1 MSSQKLPG
9 IISGFGKSFFIGLA
23 SIGAVAVNFAPTLA
37 EAAKSPRTDRSAE
50 IVVDADTG
58 TVIYEDN
65 ATARRYP
72 ASITKVMTLYLL
84 FDAIESGRVGL
95 DDQIVFSRNAD
106 NQPPTALGVRAG
118 DSISVEA
125 AILSLALRSAND
137 SATAVAEFIGG
148 TERQFAQMMNVK
160 ARELGMNSTNFT
172 NASGLPNPNQYTT
185 AEDLAKLAIAIR
197 RDFPRQ
203 FHWFSR
209 QSFVFDGQVI
219 TNHNHLVG
227 KYDGVDGLKT
237 GYIRSS
243 GFNLAA
249 TATRGGRR
257 IVTVVMGGP
266 NRHIRDER
274 VVSLLNNAFA
284 SLGVVR
290 MGDAGAVNFSENSDD
305 ERDGVDNFALA
316 SQADEYSPAQVSQ
329 TNTRNYAANINA
341 NQVSANPSTAGFTW
355 RTPSTSQGNS
365 LASISS
371 NTSKSPIIS
380 ANSISRNNIAAQTP
394 TPTRVNFAS
403 STIVN
408 EASFAPKPAAT
419 VTQII
424 EVNTPPLEKP
434 ITITENNPTEPLPQ
448 FFVTARIDNN
458 EISGQNDVASF
469 EIKNSENEISNTL
482 ASNEGIKAIETMRQ
496 EAAERESARLKEI
509 ELAEA
514 AAEVERLAQIKQ
526 KQAEARRLAEIQR
539 RADERRER
547 QRIQIAEAEA
557 KEARA
562 KAEKQERDRQIALAN
577 QRGDVT
583 IQIGAFK
590 ERGEAQRAL
599 ASMARHFPSFANK
612 QVTTFTQSGNTWF
625 RARVSGLGNAA
636 AEAACRAVTR
646 SGGRCSIVSR

>member
-1 MSSQKLPG
+1 MSSHKLPG
-9 IISGFGKSFFIGLA
+9 TILGFGKSFFISL
-23 SIGAVAVNFAPTLA
+23 IGISLGVINITPT
-37 EAAKSPRTDRSAE
+37 EADAAGRRSADRSAE

-84 FDAIESGRVGL
+84 FDAIESGRIGL
-95 DDQIVFSRNAD
+95 DDQITFSRNAD

-137 SATAVAEFIGG
+137 SATAVAEFLGG

-160 ARELGMNSTNFT
+160 ARELGMNSSNFV

-227 KYDGVDGLKT
+227 KFDGVDGLKT

-257 IVTVVMGGP
+257 VVTVVMGGP

-284 SLGVVR
+284 SLGVVK
-290 MGDAGAVNFSENSDD
+290 MGDSGVVDFSANSDD
-305 ERDGVDNFALA
+305 ERDEADSFALA
-316 SQADEYSPAQVSQ
+316 SQGEEYTPSNRAPTQ
-329 TNTRNYAANINA
+329 TNNYASNSLNSQR
-341 NQVSANPSTAGFTW
+341 NNSGFTW
-355 RTPSTSQGNS
+355 RTPSPSASGS
-365 LASISS
+365 LASASS
-371 NTSKSPIIS
+371 VSNSTFSIKTVNAASPSSPITSKLQPFLTSQPVINSPE
-380 ANSISRNNIAAQTP
+380 ANEQ
-394 TPTRVNFAS
+394 
-403 STIVN
+403 
-408 EASFAPKPAAT
+408 
-419 VTQII
+419 
-424 EVNTPPLEKP
+424 
-434 ITITENNPTEPLPQ
+434 LPQ
-448 FFVTARIDNN
+448 FVVAVQNN
-458 EISGQNDVASF
+458 EQNSIPAGHILNTEVS
-469 EIKNSENEISNTL
+469 SNHATSSAIL
-482 ASNEGIKAIETMRQ
+482 ASNDDLKLVETMRL
-496 EAAERESARLKEI
+496 EAAERENERLREI

-514 AAEVERLAQIKQ
+514 KADAEQKALLRQ
-526 KQAEARRLAEIQR
+526 KQAETRRLAEVQK
-539 RADERRER
+539 RAEERRER
-547 QRIQIAEAEA
+547 QRVQLAEAEA
-557 KEARA
+557 REARA
-562 KAEKQERDRQIALAN
+562 KAEKQERERQLALAN
-577 QRGDVT
+577 ARGNVT

-590 ERGEAQRAL
+590 ERGDAQQAL
-599 ASMARHFPSFANK
+599 TSMARHFPSFASK
-612 QVTTFTQSGNTWF
+612 QVTTFSQSGSTWF
-625 RARVSGLGNAA
+625 RARVSGLGASA
-636 AEAACRAVTR
+636 AETACRAVTR